1 MRRVTV
7 IVAVLVRHGQP
18 IIATLA
24 AGTAPGRHASLGV
37 AIPLPSQFTY
47 ACGPMTLK
55 PLRLNKHED
64 RRLRAG
70 HVWVFSNE
78 IDTRLTPL
86 TQFEPGEPV
95 LIEDANGH
103 ALGTGYVN
111 PATLICARLVSRDP
125 HYVLDRSLI
134 THRLNIAL
142 SLRERLFDT
151 PYYRLAFGDS
161 DALPGLV
168 VDRYGDIV
176 VVQITTAGM
185 ERVKAE
191 IVAALEKVIKP
202 RVVILRNDTSVR
214 ALEGLPSYVETAH
227 GEAPDTVVVAEHGAR
242 FEVPLISGQ
251 KTGWFYDQR
260 LNRGRMRQYVKGAR
274 VLDVFSYVGAFGIQ
288 AAAAGA
294 AQVLCVDSSPAAV
307 EAIRRNA
314 VLNEVAERVSA
325 EREDAFEL
333 LRRLR
338 AARERFD
345 VVIVDP
351 PAFIKRKKDVKEGTA
366 AYQRLNQAAMQ
377 VLAKDGLLVSC
388 SCSYHMH
395 RDSLR
400 ELLLKSSR
408 HIDRFL
414 QLIEEG
420 HQAPDHPVHPA
431 IPETAYLKSFFA
443 RLLPA

>member
-1 MRRVTV
+1 M
-7 IVAVLVRHGQP
+7 P
-18 IIATLA
+18 
-24 AGTAPGRHASLGV
+24 
-37 AIPLPSQFTY
+37 
-47 ACGPMTLK
+47 LK

-86 TQFEPGEPV
+86 TQFEAGEPV
-95 LIEDANGH
+95 TIEDTNGH
-103 ALGTGYVN
+103 VLGTGYVN
-111 PATLICARLVSRDP
+111 PHALICARLVSRDP
-125 HYVLDRSLI
+125 HYVLDQSLI

-151 PYYRLAFGDS
+151 PFYRLAFGDS

-168 VDRYGDIV
+168 IDRYGDIV
-176 VVQITTAGM
+176 VAQITTAGM
-185 ERVKAE
+185 ERLKTE
-191 IVAALEKVIKP
+191 IVAALAKVIRP
-202 RVVILRNDTSVR
+202 RVVIFRNDTSTR
-214 ALEGLPSYVETAH
+214 ALEGLPSYVETAQ
-227 GEAPDTVVVAEHGAR
+227 GEAPDTVVVEEHGTR
-242 FEVPLISGQ
+242 FEVPLLTGQ

-260 LNRGRMRQYVKGAR
+260 MNRARLRHYVKDAR
-274 VLDVFSYVGAFGIQ
+274 VLDVFSYIGAWGVQ

-294 AQVLCVDSSPAAV
+294 ASVMCVDSSERAV

-314 VLNEVAERVSA
+314 ALNDVANRVTA

-338 AARERFD
+338 AARERFN

-400 ELLLKSSR
+400 DVLLKSSR

-431 IPETAYLKSFFA
+431 IPETAYLKAFFA
-443 RLLPA
+443 RLLPS